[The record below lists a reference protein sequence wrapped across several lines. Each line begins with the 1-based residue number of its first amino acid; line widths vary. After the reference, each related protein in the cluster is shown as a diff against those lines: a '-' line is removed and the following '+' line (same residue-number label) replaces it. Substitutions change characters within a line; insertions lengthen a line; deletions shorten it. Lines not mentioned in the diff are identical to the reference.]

1 MVSLIP
7 CHIFRRLSL
16 SSSKYCLLYFSLLS
30 CKLFVTTFLVDLN
43 SSCNCSFQAGS
54 FALQNFRENFFFSN
68 FLRRPLLIQDL
79 LCYIAS
85 SFFNF
90 ISRACFSGKVLIKFK
105 SITREASRFL
115 WFDFKVSCQST
126 CRSLLKV
133 SYLNTLR
140 FLLNCLLSF
149 FSSV

>member
-1 MVSLIP
+1 M
-7 CHIFRRLSL
+7 
-16 SSSKYCLLYFSLLS
+16 
-30 CKLFVTTFLVDLN
+30 
-43 SSCNCSFQAGS
+43 
-54 FALQNFRENFFFSN
+54 
-68 FLRRPLLIQDL
+68 RRPLLIQGL
-79 LCYIAS
+79 VGYIAS

-90 ISRACFSGKVLIKFK
+90 ISRACFSRKVLIKFK

-149 FSSV
+149 LVLCDLISGTGLVKLSTITFWSVLLSKILSIRVIARVVNPVGMVILGARDVWWHFVRKFLDW